1 MYFIHSR
8 RMFVEYARPLS
19 LFISA
24 LTCSGSSG
32 EVISAESN
40 FPMQKSPKI
49 KCTLFFLL
57 SSCIDV
63 PMMELYRQ
71 SKYSCTQDVFFL
83 CVLKYFLHPRRLSIY
98 LVASCL
104 VTPKSTF
111 WRSILIW
118 VLQQKQVYNTLSIL
132 KTLLKITGLLKGIF
146 IIWLRSNRPET
157 SLD

>member
-49 KCTLFFLL
+49 KCTLFFF
-57 SSCIDV
+57 IIV
-63 PMMELYRQ
+63 VYRC
-71 SKYSCTQDVFFL
+71 SNDGTIPPVKIFMHSGRFFL
-83 CVLKYFLHPRRLSIY
+83 CFLKYFLHPRRLSIY

>member
-49 KCTLFFLL
+49 KCTLFF
-57 SSCIDV
+57 IIV
-63 PMMELYRQ
+63 VYRC
-71 SKYSCTQDVFFL
+71 SNDGTIPPVKIFMHSGRFFL
-83 CVLKYFLHPRRLSIY
+83 CFLKYFLHPRRLSIY